1 MVRRV
6 SICLGSLAIAVT
18 AMAQAS
24 FMTGDSIAVFYPSG
38 YDASQ
43 HQPSPIF
50 ENEPTALLPLS
61 TGWTLRP
68 VFEQKNG
75 KSVAKVHVGNEV
87 DLYGTGI
94 PLWDFQCPTFLFND
108 FVRW

>member
-1 MVRRV
+1 MMVRRV

-24 FMTGDSIAVFYPSG
+24 LMTGDSIAVFYPNG

-61 TGWTLRP
+61 TGWTLRTT
-68 VFEQKNG
+68 KG
-75 KSVAKVHVGNEV
+75 M
-87 DLYGTGI
+87 
-94 PLWDFQCPTFLFND
+94 PTKTSAIVMPTAENAD
-108 FVRW
+108 GMPAA